1 LSHTLASTRTLVLSM
16 DGGEAMEALRS
27 VAPYA
32 TGALGLKFFSWVARR
47 YKKVQKESGD
57 FQIRL
62 VDEGA
67 EMREER
73 AAEVKVLRAEACA
86 NLERAHRSEI
96 KEVALRIENNNLRS
110 KLSRQDEQKK
120 ALIAQLTQ
128 LGAVPIVLSPEWDSG
143 AYEVDMEDTLGGV
156 ARRGPGQGIDPTR
169 RG

>member
-1 LSHTLASTRTLVLSM
+1 MNTGDAW
-16 DGGEAMEALRS
+16 AALDAA
-27 VAPYA
+27 APYVA
-32 TGALGLKFFSWVARR
+32 GALGVKFFSWVSGRFRKA
-47 YKKVQKESGD
+47 KKESGD

-110 KLSRQDEQKK
+110 KLNRQDEQKK